1 MKLRLS
7 DTETAYAAIG
17 TAGRDGERRCVAML
31 LPELFREM
39 DPSALCIDHDP
50 YGKPLLA
57 GYDGH
62 ISISHGG
69 GIAIVARNDHT
80 PIGIDIE
87 APRPQLERV
96 MRRFVG
102 DKDFMRGDRPL
113 LDWLLALWTAKEAV
127 YKAASTPG
135 LALAAIAIVNPCLA
149 ILPDGREYRLTTYP
163 CDGNLIT
170 LAEQIPGK

>member
-7 DTETAYAAIG
+7 DTDTAYAFIAG
-17 TAGRDGERRCVAML
+17 TGREGERHTVSLL

-39 DPSALCIDHDP
+39 DPATLCVDHTP
-50 YGKPLLA
+50 EGKPLIP
-57 GYDGH
+57 GYSGH

-69 GIAIVARNDHT
+69 GTAIIARNDHT

-102 DKDFMRGDRPL
+102 DKDFIRGDRPL

-149 ILPDGREYRLTTYP
+149 VLPDGREYHLTTYP